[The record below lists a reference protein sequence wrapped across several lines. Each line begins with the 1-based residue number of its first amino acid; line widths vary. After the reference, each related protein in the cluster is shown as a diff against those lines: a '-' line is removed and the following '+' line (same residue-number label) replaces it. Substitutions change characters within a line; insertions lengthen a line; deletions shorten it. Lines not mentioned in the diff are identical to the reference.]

1 MTTRCVDWRRK
12 SANGSPRLPLLNHIS
27 HLGWVFFCLFF
38 FFTGFRCDVDWFNL
52 RGRLWLEKGGRRGTQ
67 VARRLIGWDRYLVFF
82 PALPSFI
89 VVLLRFLF
97 FFWWKKRE
105 NCGFVCWH
113 LLRSWPSSTRV
124 FKEKCSFF
132 LFFFWKHHLI
142 WLVFKTG
149 LRNIKKDPFFDRYRS
164 CDIASIAMEDG
175 LDWREPSSGL
185 FEKQT
190 QKMAKKEENTK
201 GTNEKKRTTWRGP
214 PPWDESK

>member
-1 MTTRCVDWRRK
+1 MKQKKTGRVPRSNGPPVGYLRIRFVTLFIEPPAMTTRCVDWRRK

-27 HLGWVFFCLFF
+27 HLGWVFFVCF

-97 FFWWKKRE
+97 FWWKKRE

-132 LFFFWKHHLI
+132 LFFFGNTI
-142 WLVFKTG
+142 W
-149 LRNIKKDPFFDRYRS
+149 FDWFS
-164 CDIASIAMEDG
+164 
-175 LDWREPSSGL
+175 
-185 FEKQT
+185 
-190 QKMAKKEENTK
+190 
-201 GTNEKKRTTWRGP
+201 KRG
-214 PPWDESK
+214 SVI